1 MTVPITDQRLDR
13 LVRQLLT
20 ERAEDVSADAL
31 SADAMAERIAT
42 RLRPD
47 PFGRAWVLLAA
58 AILTALM
65 IGGALAVGGQLRLP
79 WLPTPAP
86 QRLDW
91 TGPLRPEA
99 ATMPSIVMGANSTEG
114 FAWTDGQD
122 TSLPWIDIGEVR
134 AGSSSRRLQ
143 WSLELSG
150 TPPRAST
157 LDPTERLI
165 ESGVVL
171 DAEGDGVAD
180 CLVGINNDA
189 PEPGD
194 FRVWVTNLG
203 TGATAEQIGAP
214 YGKPIDFSH
223 PDEQSS
229 SPRTMNFFFL
239 FGSAAPCELSAGTV
253 RFYAWASVTD
263 AGQVTAWDY
272 APDAAWLVA
281 PHPEDQP

>member
-1 MTVPITDQRLDR
+1 
-13 LVRQLLT
+13 
-20 ERAEDVSADAL
+20 
-31 SADAMAERIAT
+31 MAERIAT

-47 PFGRAWVLLAA
+47 PFGRTWVLLAA
-58 AILTALM
+58 ALLTALL
-65 IGGALAVGGQLRLP
+65 IGGALVVGGQLRTP
-79 WLPTPAP
+79 WLPPAP
-86 QRLDW
+86 QRVDW
-91 TGPLRPEA
+91 TGPLRPDSD
-99 ATMPSIVMGANSTEG
+99 TMPLVFMERDADG
-114 FAWTDGQD
+114 FAWTDGPD
-122 TSLPWIDIGEVR
+122 AEVEWIDIGEVR
-134 AGSSSRRLQ
+134 AGSSFRRLE
-143 WSLELSG
+143 WSLALSG

-165 ESGVVL
+165 EYGVVL

-189 PEPGD
+189 PEPGA
-194 FRVWVTNLG
+194 FRVWVTNLR
-203 TGATAEQIGAP
+203 TGATEEQIGAP

-229 SPRTMNFFFL
+229 SPRTMRFFFL

-281 PHPEDQP
+281 PHREDQP